1 MSAAAPPTVTT
12 DSPQTGTEKRKAI
25 RRAIGAGSIGNFVEQ
40 FDYGLYGYMAPVLA
54 PAFFPDSDPTT
65 AVLSTYGIIAIA
77 CLFRPLGGTLVGRWG
92 DRVGRKKTLLW
103 TIVLMGVTTAMIGAL
118 PTYHHIGILAP
129 LLLLLL
135 RVVQGMV
142 SGGEY
147 VGAVA
152 FIVEWAEPNR
162 RGYYA
167 SYASNS
173 CFVGILGGAGT
184 AALTS
189 WLFDGPTLDSWGWR
203 VPFLLAL
210 PLSAVG
216 IWLRGRIDESPEFV
230 RATEGGTEVVE
241 APVKEAL
248 RTRLRAPE
256 RARAPHHPRAE
267 QRNEKG
273 RHHAAGPRRVPPL
286 RGPRRLHPRGHRPHL
301 GGPRHRPHRRELRA
315 GLDRPHQPRHRGGP
329 RRRDRGHHDAH
340 RQHARSHRPGRGRG
354 VGGARGRRLP
364 QLTPR
369 LLRRRAPGG
378 RPDRPRVRKRTVAN
392 CLYRRGRMVEEWV
405 IRDELADCLQMGID
419 PDEAG
424 RALRFQGYTGSMTEE
439 PPKDVL
445 AVGVGGSAPRR
456 LPARVRDGA
465 PVHRRGVVPAPVAQ
479 GQGIHGQGPLPA
491 HGRRVRTVIRPERYQ
506 SDLLSLVGAFPDARF
521 AVRDVQTNFS
531 PRYAG
536 LRVAVTWTM
545 HGTYR
550 GTPAFGPLTGRP
562 VTVLGVSQFLIQ
574 KGRIVREYRV
584 YDKISLRAQINSTR
598 GDGPEVEAN
607 IY

>member
-248 RTRLRAPE
+248 RTQWRAILVFCGVSIMLAILSYTWVTFYPE
-256 RARAPHHPRAE
+256 YLTGTLGLPRWMALTSNAISVAVLIPLLPLAGMLSDRIGRKPMLVTGAVACIVLVPLAFRVGEGGTFGSAVVGQLIYIVPEFFLTGIVTVCTAE
-267 QRNEKG
+267 LFATRTRFSASAIAYNSSFSIFMG
-273 RHHAAGPRRVPPL
+273 ITPFVAALLVSSFDTIYAVWVYLAAAAVMALVVVSAFMTETYRS
-286 RGPRRLHPRGHRPHL
+286 HL
-301 GGPRHRPHRRELRA
+301 G
-315 GLDRPHQPRHRGGP
+315 
-329 RRRDRGHHDAH
+329 
-340 RQHARSHRPGRGRG
+340 
-354 VGGARGRRLP
+354 
-364 QLTPR
+364 
-369 LLRRRAPGG
+369 
-378 RPDRPRVRKRTVAN
+378 
-392 CLYRRGRMVEEWV
+392 
-405 IRDELADCLQMGID
+405 ADKFT
-419 PDEAG
+419 A
-424 RALRFQGYTGSMTEE
+424 
-439 PPKDVL
+439 
-445 AVGVGGSAPRR
+445 
-456 LPARVRDGA
+456 
-465 PVHRRGVVPAPVAQ
+465 
-479 GQGIHGQGPLPA
+479 
-491 HGRRVRTVIRPERYQ
+491 
-506 SDLLSLVGAFPDARF
+506 
-521 AVRDVQTNFS
+521 
-531 PRYAG
+531 
-536 LRVAVTWTM
+536 
-545 HGTYR
+545 
-550 GTPAFGPLTGRP
+550 
-562 VTVLGVSQFLIQ
+562 
-574 KGRIVREYRV
+574 
-584 YDKISLRAQINSTR
+584 
-598 GDGPEVEAN
+598 
-607 IY
+607 